1 MTPQRTVQVD
11 TFLNICGLSGH
22 FLETASEKNI
32 IFSCT
37 QMLHG
42 CVTEDL
48 IYSQLSV
55 FLQTTLQQCSNG
67 SSETFHFRNLQLVQ
81 NAECS
86 LYEALLFISTECCQ
100 NTRIVLCLPHLIT
113 LNLQIT
119 FKFLSPYIY
128 KSI

>member
-1 MTPQRTVQVD
+1 MTPQRTVRVD
-11 TFLNICGLSGH
+11 TFLNNMWSFRSLLGNI
-22 FLETASEKNI
+22 ASEKNI

-42 CVTEDL
+42 CLTEDL

-55 FLQTTLQQCSNG
+55 LLQTTLQQCSNG

-113 LNLQIT
+113 LNLKIT
-119 FKFLSPYIY
+119 FKFLSPY
-128 KSI
+128 